1 LATLTLLGELP
12 GDGRWATDVG
22 NFSHAPVFAVIT
34 VGLSRLLRR
43 PEARAVRLFREYLLV
58 FAGALLLGCLI
69 ELAQLLSGRD
79 ASAGDLGRD
88 MLGTL
93 AAIGLLLLADQR
105 VLPVQSGRAVRTVGA
120 VAAVLAIALSLAPL
134 LITASAYSVRQRQ
147 FPALTDFS
155 TPAGTYFL
163 GAYGQ
168 ISIERAGLPVRPT
181 VCCKGDIG
189 LKARVASG
197 RSWALAI
204 WEPKP
209 DWRDYR
215 AVAFDIVNPTDAELV
230 IEVRLRYRQGTR
242 NSPEV
247 GIGEFHVGPRTRQT
261 TSLPLHASTGPLDAH
276 RIDFSAVRGV
286 VLANSPH
293 NRADQFYLMKAWLE

>member
-1 LATLTLLGELP
+1 M
-12 GDGRWATDVG
+12 
-22 NFSHAPVFAVIT
+22 
-34 VGLSRLLRR
+34 
-43 PEARAVRLFREYLLV
+43 ARA
-58 FAGALLLGCLI
+58 
-69 ELAQLLSGRD
+69 
-79 ASAGDLGRD
+79 
-88 MLGTL
+88 T
-93 AAIGLLLLADQR
+93 
-105 VLPVQSGRAVRTVGA
+105 SGRA
-120 VAAVLAIALSLAPL
+120 
-134 LITASAYSVRQRQ
+134 
-147 FPALTDFS
+147 
-155 TPAGTYFL
+155 
-163 GAYGQ
+163 
-168 ISIERAGLPVRPT
+168 
-181 VCCKGDIG
+181 
-189 LKARVASG
+189 
-197 RSWALAI
+197 WALAI